1 MRALSFIGSEKQV
14 LNDCSL
20 RERRGYRFFN
30 GVQFFLVMLVA
41 WEVHYLVGIVFG
53 RSWWSILAGVFWAF
67 VFFNLYRVILFT
79 VSGERGKT
87 FREKSQIVLLN
98 GFKVWI
104 VVFFALMISIP
115 LRLFLY
121 EDYINQKIPE
131 VVEEK
136 IQKVAQSVDVIYEE
150 REKIIQGRLQYYE
163 GQLLSL
169 HKSIGE
175 QKQKRIQESRQDVKE
190 VIAANI
196 EKLERQ
202 YQRKEQFFK
211 PVIQEYNHRLIE
223 LQKEKEIEMTSYIEM
238 IEASNLLSERFSLLV
253 RHKPISG
260 FLFTL
265 FIVMVFLS
273 PLGFRLYSVYREDS
287 EYDHIRDKR
296 VRNEIYASQI
306 KFKQRYQRTIQKLW
320 NPKSNSWSNDSR
332 TVS

>member
-1 MRALSFIGSEKQV
+1 MRALGFIGAEKQI

-20 RERRGYRFFN
+20 RERKGYQFFN

-41 WEVHYLVGIVFG
+41 WEIHYLVGIVFG
-53 RSWWSILAGVFWAF
+53 KTWWSILAGVFWAF

-79 VSGERGKT
+79 VSGERGNT

-98 GFKVWI
+98 AFKISI

-136 IQKVAQSVDVIYEE
+136 ILEVAQSVDIIYEE
-150 REKIIQGRLQYYE
+150 REQVIHDRLQYYE

-169 HKSIGE
+169 RKSIGE
-175 QKQKRIQESRQDVKE
+175 QKQKRKQEIRQDVKE
-190 VIAANI
+190 VIATNI

-211 PVIQEYNHRLIE
+211 PVIQEYNYRLIA
-223 LQKEKEIEMTSYIEM
+223 LQKEKAIEMTSYIEM
-238 IEASNLLSERFSLLV
+238 IESSNLLSERFSLLV

-265 FIVMVFLS
+265 FIVAVFLS
-273 PLGFRLYSVYREDS
+273 PLGFRLYSVYSESS
-287 EYDHIRDKR
+287 EYDLIRDQR
-296 VRNEIYASQI
+296 VRNEIFANQLN
-306 KFKQRYQRTIQKLW
+306 FKKSYHRIIQNLLNV
-320 NPKSNSWSNDSR
+320 NPES
-332 TVS
+332 

>member
-1 MRALSFIGSEKQV
+1 MRALSFIGAEKQI

-20 RERRGYRFFN
+20 RERKGYRFFN
-30 GVQFFLVMLVA
+30 GVQFFLVILVA
-41 WEVHYLVGIVFG
+41 WEIHYLVGIVFG
-53 RSWWSILAGVFWAF
+53 ARWWSVIAGLFWAF

-79 VSGERGKT
+79 VSGERGGT
-87 FREKSQIVLLN
+87 FREKSHIVLSN
-98 GFKVWI
+98 SFKVSI

-121 EDYINQKIPE
+121 EDYINQKIPK
-131 VVEEK
+131 VIEEK
-136 IQKVAQSVDVIYEE
+136 VREVAQSVDIIYEE
-150 REKIIQGRLQYYE
+150 REQVIQDRLQYYE

-169 HKSIGE
+169 RQSIAE

-190 VIAANI
+190 VIAVNI

-211 PVIQEYNHRLIE
+211 PVIQEYNNQLIE
-223 LQKEKEIEMTSYIEM
+223 LQKEKEIERASYIEM

-265 FIVMVFLS
+265 FIVIVFLS
-273 PLGFRLYSVYREDS
+273 PLGFRLYSVYGEDS
-287 EYDHIRDKR
+287 EYDQIRDMR
-296 VRNEIYASQI
+296 IRNEIYFNQI
-306 KFKQRYQRTIQKLW
+306 NFKKRYQRIIRNILNLKFDTLK
-320 NPKSNSWSNDSR
+320 
-332 TVS
+332 